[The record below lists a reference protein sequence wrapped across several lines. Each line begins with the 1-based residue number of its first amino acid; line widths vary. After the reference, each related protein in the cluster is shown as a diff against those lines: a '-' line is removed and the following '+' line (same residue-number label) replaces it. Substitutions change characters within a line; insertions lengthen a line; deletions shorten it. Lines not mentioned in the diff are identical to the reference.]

1 MNVMTKPPKTLGSTP
16 KPVKSAFRAIEI
28 LEYFA
33 TRQKG
38 ATITEIAA
46 GLGYPQSSTSMLVS
60 SLEAMG
66 YLTISEKGGVYHPTL
81 RVMLLGA
88 WQHEAFFTKSSFVA
102 EMKTLAMRTKA
113 GVMVGLRQ
121 GIHVRFILSL
131 LPSLKTNALLFP
143 PGVLR
148 PVCRSA
154 AGKVLLANELDADIE
169 RIAVAA
175 NADAAHAADGVQVD
189 IAALIR
195 EVRMCRKS
203 GLAQSLDYPRPGWAN
218 LATGLP
224 RMDGQPEMA
233 VTLGVRKDSLELRR
247 DDLIEELRLATSRL
261 KR

>member
-1 MNVMTKPPKTLGSTP
+1 MNVMTKREETLDSSP

-33 TRQKG
+33 ARQKG

-46 GLGYPQSSTSMLVS
+46 ALDYPQSSTSMLVG
-60 SLEAMG
+60 SLETMG
-66 YLTISEKGGVYHPTL
+66 YLTFSEKDHLFRPTL

-88 WQHEAFFTKSSFVA
+88 WQHEAFFAKNSFVTD
-102 EMKTLAMRTKA
+102 MKTLAMRTKA

-131 LPSLKTNALLFP
+131 LPSLKTNALWFP

-154 AGKVLLANELDADIE
+154 AGKVLLANERDEDIE
-169 RIAVAA
+169 RIASAA
-175 NADAAHAADGVQVD
+175 NAEAADGVQVN
-189 IAALIR
+189 IPALIR
-195 EVRMCRKS
+195 EARECRQR
-203 GLAQSLDYPRPGWAN
+203 GWAQSLDYPRPGWAN
-218 LATGLP
+218 LAMGLP
-224 RMDGQPEMA
+224 RMEGQPEMA
-233 VTLGVRKDSLELRR
+233 VTLGVRKESVELRR
-247 DDLIEELRLATSRL
+247 DDLIAELRRAMERL